1 MTIHQLETDYLVVG
15 AGAMGMAFVDTML
28 SESDAD
34 FVIVDRHHQPGGHW
48 NDAYPFVRLHQPSAF
63 YGVASTELGA
73 NRIDKAGPNE
83 GYYELASGAEV
94 SAYFDNVMRER
105 FLPSGRVRYLPMT
118 DYAGD
123 GELSSLVSPTR
134 HRVNVRKKTVD
145 STFFNTSVPSTHER
159 QFAVDAAVA
168 CVTPN
173 ELPRAA
179 INHRK
184 FTILGAGK
192 TGMDVAVWLLEAGA
206 EPDSIRWICPRDSWL
221 LNRAT
226 TQPGTRFA
234 AQAAGGFAAQIEA
247 MAAAKSLD
255 DLFAR
260 LESAGVLL
268 RIDEAAWPTMFH
280 YATISQGEVD
290 RLRRIED
297 VIRRGRVSQIHASEV
312 AMQDGSTIEADPETL
327 YIDCTATAVQ
337 FKGARTQPVFEDG
350 LITLQ
355 ALRAPLVATS
365 AALTGFVEATFDDDV
380 QKNRYCQPV
389 ALADTPAEW
398 VMSFM
403 ANMQNQGVWAKEP
416 KIRTWMARCRLDP
429 TRRMP
434 DDTPP
439 NEAAGN
445 AIKARIG
452 EAIGPA
458 MANLQRILQP
468 PGAAR

>member
-1 MTIHQLETDYLVVG
+1 MTIQQLETDYLVIG

-34 FVIVDRHHQPGGHW
+34 FIIVDRHHQPGGHW

-73 NRIDKAGPNE
+73 NRIDRAGPNE
-83 GYYELASGAEV
+83 GFYELASGAEV
-94 SAYFDNVMRER
+94 SAYFDEVMRER
-105 FLPSGRVRYLPMT
+105 FLPSGRVRYFPMS
-118 DYAGD
+118 DYAED
-123 GELSSLVSPTR
+123 GEFRSLLSPSRYEVE
-134 HRVNVRKKTVD
+134 VRKKIVD

-159 QFAVDAAVA
+159 KFTVDAGVR

-179 INHRK
+179 VDHRK

-192 TGMDVAVWLLEAGA
+192 TGMDVAVWLLESGA

-226 TQPGTRFA
+226 TQPGSTFA
-234 AQAAGGFAAQIEA
+234 KQAAEGFAAQVEA
-247 MAAAKSLD
+247 MAAAESLD

-268 RIDEAAWPTMFH
+268 RIDESAWPTMFH

-290 RLRRIED
+290 RLRRIQD
-297 VIRRGRVSQIHASEV
+297 VVRRGRVSQIHAEELV
-312 AMQDGSTIEADPETL
+312 MQDGSTIATDPETL

-337 FKGARTQPVFEDG
+337 FKGARTEPVFADG
-350 LITLQ
+350 VITLQ

-365 AALTGFVEATFDDDV
+365 AALTGFIEATFDDDEE
-380 QKNRYCQPV
+380 KNRYCQPV

-398 VMSFM
+398 VMSFLG
-403 ANMQNQGVWAKEP
+403 NMQNQGVWAKQP
-416 KIRTWMARCRLDP
+416 KIRAWMARCRLDP
-429 TRRMP
+429 ARRMP
-434 DDTPP
+434 NDAPP
-439 NEAAGN
+439 NEAASG

-458 MANLQRILQP
+458 IVNLQRILQP
-468 PGAAR
+468 PAAAR